1 MVIGILH
8 NVPFDPN
15 SSPEFTQK
23 GSIEN
28 TCRDIIV
35 AATLPPRHAIQQCEQ
50 LGGKKA
56 APLHRP
62 NGKNHHNINEDNR
75 EGRMR
80 FRSRTTTRGI
90 GKEAH

>member
-50 LGGKKA
+50 LGGKKEA
-56 APLHRP
+56 SLHRP

-80 FRSRTTTRGI
+80 FRSRTTM
-90 GKEAH
+90 

>member
-1 MVIGILH
+1 MSPLILIRL
-8 NVPFDPN
+8 
-15 SSPEFTQK
+15 QK

-28 TCRDIIV
+28 TCRDIIA
-35 AATLPPRHAIQQCEQ
+35 AATLPPRHAVQQCEQ

-56 APLHRP
+56 APLHRS
-62 NGKNHHNINEDNR
+62 NGKNHRNINEDNR

-80 FRSRTTTRGI
+80 FRSRTTMWGI